1 MNQKQPRT
9 EQLLEA
15 SPPPPSGGP
24 EPGEYLP
31 QVPGV
36 WEKKSFPNHR
46 RHRVIQRPVPRC
58 PTNPEHPR
66 GFSRDR
72 PSRIKEGRGEEPLLC
87 SRTSPSGQGRRGGA
101 PCRCAATVPPP
112 PPPTAAPAARAPPA
126 RRPRPRCPRPRSDRS
141 ASAAQTFFSG
151 RVSGGG
157 RPRAWAPRCRGPD
170 PRRGHRAS
178 PAPRHGGPRAPRRTC
193 GRRAWE
199 PRRPPAQE
207 EVPLRP
213 PPCLQLAEGQTAQE
227 EGGRGR
233 GRRVHSLAG

>member
-112 PPPTAAPAARAPPA
+112 PAPDGRSRRSSPARPAAPPA
-126 RRPRPRCPRPRSDRS
+126 LPPPPQRSLSLRRPN
-141 ASAAQTFFSG
+141 FFL
-151 RVSGGG
+151 
-157 RPRAWAPRCRGPD
+157 RARLR
-170 PRRGHRAS
+170 
-178 PAPRHGGPRAPRRTC
+178 
-193 GRRAWE
+193 
-199 PRRPPAQE
+199 RRPPPRMGAA
-207 EVPLRP
+207 
-213 PPCLQLAEGQTAQE
+213 LQGA
-227 EGGRGR
+227 
-233 GRRVHSLAG
+233 